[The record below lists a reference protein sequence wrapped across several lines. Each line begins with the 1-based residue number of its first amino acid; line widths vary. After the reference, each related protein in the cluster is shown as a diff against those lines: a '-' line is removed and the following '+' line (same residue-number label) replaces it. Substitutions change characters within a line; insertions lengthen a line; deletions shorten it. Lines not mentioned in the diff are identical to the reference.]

1 MTLLNKLYLWS
12 LRKSL
17 LVDAIH
23 ILFFYCWNWKI
34 RVSTEKRLITKT
46 AWVAAGWYGRLFVT
60 NSGCFL
66 RLFSPTAMASMA
78 LQPGS
83 KSSYASAWWHGL
95 APSVCPLP
103 TSAFAAAWSVLLRG
117 RLNVILVVLNNIN
130 IKNNGTKSKNSK
142 NIYPSVEHLRHNERI
157 NNE

>member
-34 RVSTEKRLITKT
+34 RISTEKRLITKT

-78 LQPGS
+78 LQLVS
-83 KSSYASAWWHGL
+83 KSSYASAWCHGL
-95 APSVCPLP
+95 ASSVCPLP
-103 TSAFAAAWSVLLRG
+103 TPAFAASWFVFLRG
-117 RLNVILVVLNNIN
+117 RLNAFSKVLNNIN

-142 NIYPSVEHLRHNERI
+142 NKYESVDHLSENATI
-157 NNE
+157 NKE